1 MAAPSNR
8 IPSSAAKPAHDDIIH
23 LVGDVEDA
31 TIVAIEATRASHAE
45 IGEAVKWATGDA
57 EQLGKAGR
65 ALSGPAEAV
74 YNILLSDPAFAPLD
88 RER

>member
-1 MAAPSNR
+1 M
-8 IPSSAAKPAHDDIIH
+8 SAKSARSRSVSKPTRDEIVH

-31 TIVAIEATRASHAE
+31 TVMAIEATQATYVE
-45 IGEAVKWATGDA
+45 IEEAVKWANGDA

-65 ALSGPAEAV
+65 PLSGPAEAV
-74 YNILLSDPAFAPLD
+74 YNILLTDPAFAPPE

>member
-1 MAAPSNR
+1 MPVK
-8 IPSSAAKPAHDDIIH
+8 SSRPLSVSKPTHDDIIH

-31 TIVAIEATRASHAE
+31 TVMAIEATRATYVE
-45 IGEAVKWATGDA
+45 VEEAVKWATGDA

-65 ALSGPAEAV
+65 PLSGPAEAV
-74 YNILLSDPAFAPLD
+74 YNVLLTDPAFAPPG